1 MKRLRRL
8 GRVTTRLVTVSVAM
22 AAMAALSATAAGA
35 STATPRHPVC
45 NPVFKFTLKTKAYKN
60 LGNPSSKSW
69 TYLQNKSSQAD
80 SLQLSFGTNSQVGYS
95 IQASQSVEAG
105 VIFAKVAA
113 SITEGISYTHT
124 DIFSKTATVKV
135 PAHHYGEAGVANIY
149 AVVTGKYKHTWPNCK
164 TEIVKRV
171 LAKFPTKDP
180 TGFIT
185 DTTKKIPV
193 KPPWALAPR

>member
-1 MKRLRRL
+1 MKRLRRF
-8 GRVTTRLVTVSVAM
+8 GRVTAGLVTVAAAL
-22 AAMAALSATAAGA
+22 AAMAVQSAAAAGA

-45 NPVFKFTLKTKAYKN
+45 NPVFKFTLKTTSYRN
-60 LGNPSSKSW
+60 LGNPSSSSW
-69 TYLQNKSSQAD
+69 TYLQNKSSKTD
-80 SLQLSFGTNSQVGYS
+80 SLGLTFGTNSQVGYS

-124 DIFSKTATVKV
+124 DIFSKTATVNV
-135 PAHHYGEAGVANIY
+135 PGHQYGEAGVANIY

-164 TEIVKRV
+164 TDISKHV
-171 LAKFPTKDP
+171 LAKFPTTDP

-185 DTTKKIPV
+185 DTTKRIPV
-193 KPPWALAPR
+193 RPPWPLAPR

>member
-8 GRVTTRLVTVSVAM
+8 GRVTTGLVTLW
-22 AAMAALSATAAGA
+22 AALAAVAVLPATAAVA
-35 STATPRHPVC
+35 STAVPQPQVC
-45 NPVFKFTLKTKAYKN
+45 KQVFKFWVKTRHFKN
-60 LGNPSSKSW
+60 LGNPASNSW
-69 TYLQNKSSQAD
+69 TYLQNKSSQPD
-80 SLQLSFGTNSQVGYS
+80 GLQLSFGTDSQVGYS

-105 VIFAKVAA
+105 VIFTKVAA

-171 LAKFPTKDP
+171 LAKFPTTDP